1 MIVVDSSIWIEQIRR
16 PGSRM
21 AQRLK
26 AIDNPEDIII
36 GDLIL
41 LEVLQG
47 ARDDQHAAR
56 IERELRRFA
65 IEPVLNEQIAIRSAQ
80 NYRKLRDRGV
90 TVRKTV
96 DLIIATFCV
105 ERDHSLLHDD
115 RDFDLMAPHIGLMV
129 L

>member
-56 IERELRRFA
+56 IER
-65 IEPVLNEQIAIRSAQ
+65 LNPFSTNR
-80 NYRKLRDRGV
+80 
-90 TVRKTV
+90 
-96 DLIIATFCV
+96 
-105 ERDHSLLHDD
+105 
-115 RDFDLMAPHIGLMV
+115 
-129 L
+129 

>member
-1 MIVVDSSIWIEQIRR
+1 
-16 PGSRM
+16 
-21 AQRLK
+21 
-26 AIDNPEDIII
+26 
-36 GDLIL
+36 
-41 LEVLQG
+41 
-47 ARDDQHAAR
+47 
-56 IERELRRFA
+56 
-65 IEPVLNEQIAIRSAQ
+65 
-80 NYRKLRDRGV
+80 LRDRGV